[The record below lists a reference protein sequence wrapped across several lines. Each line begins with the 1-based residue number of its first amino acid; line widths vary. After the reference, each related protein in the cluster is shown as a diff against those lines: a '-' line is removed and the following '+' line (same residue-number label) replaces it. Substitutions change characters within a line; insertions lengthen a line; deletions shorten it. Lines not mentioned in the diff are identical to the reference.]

1 MYAYNYFDLTQQFID
16 FPVVMCVIAL
26 TYNFRAKS
34 NFCFAKWLDCLGF
47 VYLTL

>member
-26 TYNFRAKS
+26 TYNQSKIKFL
-34 NFCFAKWLDCLGF
+34 FC
-47 VYLTL
+47 